1 MWSEINHRFI
11 DRFHILKASDISFFN

>member
-11 DRFHILKASDISFFN
+11 DRFHILKASNISFFN